1 MDLSRDAIVGLE
13 IQGPFSSPLAPLAL
27 LSSAAADLTES
38 LSRFGP
44 ARPTLDISIDLPLP
58 ALASPHIAELLGAA
72 LEEADLDPAHVWLEI
87 EAADVVMDVEHG
99 AARLRALRE
108 VGVQLAIDGFG
119 AVGGSLGLLKRLP
132 VQALKV
138 DAMVIAR
145 LGSDRLAESTALA
158 LASLAQSFDLVAIA
172 QGVVSEDSLRKVR
185 ALAFDR
191 AQGPCLVPAVGPG
204 ALAGLPLV
212 VPQHA

>member
-1 MDLSRDAIVGLE
+1 MERDAVVALE
-13 IQGPFSSPLAPLAL
+13 IQGPFTSALATLAL
-27 LSSAAADLTES
+27 LTSAAADLKEAF
-38 LSRFGP
+38 SRFGP
-44 ARPTLDISIDLPLP
+44 ARPTLEISVDLPLP
-58 ALASPHIAELLGAA
+58 ALASPHIAELLGAT
-72 LEEADLDPAHVWLEI
+72 LEDADLDPAHVWLEI

-158 LASLAQSFDLVAIA
+158 LASLAQSFDLMAIA
-172 QGVVSEDSLRKVR
+172 QGVLSEDNLRKVR

-191 AQGPCLVPAVGPG
+191 AQGPCLIPAVLPNSLGR
-204 ALAGLPLV
+204 LPLV